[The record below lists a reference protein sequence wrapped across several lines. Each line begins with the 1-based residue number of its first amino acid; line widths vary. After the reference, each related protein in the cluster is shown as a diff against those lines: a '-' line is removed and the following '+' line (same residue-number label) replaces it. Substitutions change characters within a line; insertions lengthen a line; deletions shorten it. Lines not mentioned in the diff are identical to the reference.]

1 MTTEGESL
9 FVGTHWLV
17 GCPCPGACGSPEN
30 MNVTLEGKC
39 GDKDL
44 DGAGK
49 RLRANVIKIH
59 CILVGNFWN
68 FQKTNKILV
77 KNRWKKTPIYKSLS
91 VDYRRSRHLSVPQ
104 FPDGSHDS
112 SYHYIVR

>member
-1 MTTEGESL
+1 M
-9 FVGTHWLV
+9 GTHLLE
-17 GCPCPGACGSPEN
+17 GCPCPGACGRSKN
-30 MNVTLEGKC
+30 KNVALGGKC

-49 RLRANVIKIH
+49 RLGANIIKIH
-59 CILVGNFWN
+59 CVLLGNFWN

-77 KNRWKKTPIYKSLS
+77 KNRRKKKPIYKSLA

-104 FPDGSHDS
+104 FPDCSHDS
-112 SYHYIVR
+112 SYHYVVR

>member
-1 MTTEGESL
+1 MTTEGELL
-9 FVGTHWLV
+9 FVGTHLLV
-17 GCPCPGACGSPEN
+17 GCPCLGARDSPEKK
-30 MNVTLEGKC
+30 NVTLEGKC

-49 RLRANVIKIH
+49 RLGANIIKIH

-77 KNRWKKTPIYKSLS
+77 KNRQKKTNLQITSSGLQEVTPLIRAS
-91 VDYRRSRHLSVPQ
+91 VS
-104 FPDGSHDS
+104 
-112 SYHYIVR
+112 